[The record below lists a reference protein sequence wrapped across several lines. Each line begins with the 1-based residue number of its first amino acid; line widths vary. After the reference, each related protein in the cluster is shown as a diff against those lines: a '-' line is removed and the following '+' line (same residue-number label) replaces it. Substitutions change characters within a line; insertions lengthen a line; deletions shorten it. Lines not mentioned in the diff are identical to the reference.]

1 MTTGDSL
8 ARPNQASVPRPSG
21 STEPSG
27 VKSIIRNVTFTFANV
42 SDPNNVFD
50 PDKAFAL
57 MDMSETSQ
65 PVIDEIDL
73 LLANA
78 RLRDELEPYR
88 DDSIDDPS
96 VTRMPLRTEN
106 EYLASML
113 AWERAPAL
121 PIAHWFNPALE
132 LPGPESLSQEGLG
145 RLLKQT
151 IQLLYSQGI
160 VLRFTD
166 HLSDRELYTI
176 IYRDILPAC
185 EKKIDV
191 PGKNLEWRCVE
202 DNDTWLRF
210 YADAVERRRFQEEHE
225 VDLPP
230 SEQPRFRRKLPGN

>member
-1 MTTGDSL
+1 MF
-8 ARPNQASVPRPSG
+8 PNP
-21 STEPSG
+21 
-27 VKSIIRNVTFTFANV
+27 NV
-42 SDPNNVFD
+42 
-50 PDKAFAL
+50 AFAPKVFAV

-65 PVIDEIDL
+65 PVIDEVDL

-96 VTRMPLRTEN
+96 ISRMPLRAEN

-121 PIAHWFNPALE
+121 PIAEWFTPKME
-132 LPGPESLSQEGLG
+132 LPAPDSLSDESLRRVLG
-145 RLLKQT
+145 KT
-151 IQLLYSQGI
+151 IQRLFSLGI

-166 HLSDRELYTI
+166 HLSNRELYTI

-191 PGKNLEWRCVE
+191 PGKYLEWRCVE
-202 DNDTWLRF
+202 DNETWLKY
-210 YADAVERRRFQEEHE
+210 YADPVERRRFQEEHCVE
-225 VDLPP
+225 LPA
-230 SEQPRFRRKLPGN
+230 SEAPRYRRRLPG